1 VTLTIIRPKLTPADI
16 EKLKEAQ
23 KKAAAG
29 RE

>member
-16 EKLKEAQ
+16 EKLKETE

-29 RE
+29 KE